1 MTTFTFIYHEK
12 ECTGNFLPSDKGRG
26 WVKVIFFEHSAVI
39 LPAGFQT
46 RDNKM
51 IWVQSIQQGEA
62 VWPHDLIQTLGE
74 AIEKSSLQIS
84 SVTTN

>member
-1 MTTFTFIYHEK
+1 MTPFTFTYHEK
-12 ECTGNFLPSDKGRG
+12 ECKGNFLPSDKGRG
-26 WVKVIFFEHSAVI
+26 WIKVIFFEHSAII

-74 AIEKSSLQIS
+74 AIEKSFLQIS
-84 SVTTN
+84 SVTTI

>member
-1 MTTFTFIYHEK
+1 MTTFTFTYHEK
-12 ECTGNFLPSDKGRG
+12 VCTGNFLPSDKGRG

-39 LPAGFQT
+39 LPAGFQS

-51 IWVQSIQQGEA
+51 IWVQSIQPGEA

-74 AIEKSSLQIS
+74 SIEAVSLQIRS
-84 SVTTN
+84 ATTT